1 MDYQVLFNW
10 ASGAL
15 TTMAVFVV
23 TLVITLLRGL
33 FADLT
38 AFREE
43 VAKDYSAK
51 TILTELLDRIFT
63 KLDTI
68 NNKIDWKPGK
78 MNLKRYY
85 QRLGRRYPLR
95 RV

>member
-23 TLVITLLRGL
+23 TLLINLLRGL
-33 FADLT
+33 FVDLT

-43 VAKDYSAK
+43 VAKEYLRKDDFNRVA
-51 TILTELLDRIFT
+51 DRIFT

-78 MNLKRYY
+78 
-85 QRLGRRYPLR
+85 
-95 RV
+95 

>member
-15 TTMAVFVV
+15 TAVAVIVV
-23 TLVITLLRGL
+23 TLVINLLRGL
-33 FADLT
+33 FVDLT
-38 AFREE
+38 TFREE
-43 VAKDYSAK
+43 VAKDYLRKDDFNRVA
-51 TILTELLDRIFT
+51 DRIFT

-78 MNLKRYY
+78 
-85 QRLGRRYPLR
+85 
-95 RV
+95 

>member
-15 TTMAVFVV
+15 TTAALIVV
-23 TLVITLLRGL
+23 TLVINLLRA
-33 FADLT
+33 FFVDLT
-38 AFREE
+38 TFREE
-43 VAKDYSAK
+43 VAKDYLRKDDFNRVA
-51 TILTELLDRIFT
+51 DRIFT

-78 MNLKRYY
+78 
-85 QRLGRRYPLR
+85 
-95 RV
+95 

>member
-23 TLVITLLRGL
+23 TLLINLLRGL
-33 FADLT
+33 FVDLT

-43 VAKDYSAK
+43 VAKEYLRKDDFNRVA
-51 TILTELLDRIFT
+51 DRIFT

-68 NNKIDWKPGK
+68 NNKIDWKPK
-78 MNLKRYY
+78 
-85 QRLGRRYPLR
+85 
-95 RV
+95 

>member
-15 TTMAVFVV
+15 TTMALLVV

-43 VAKDYSAK
+43 VAKDYLRKDDFNRVADRYLQNSTRL
-51 TILTELLDRIFT
+51 TIKLTGNPAND
-63 KLDTI
+63 
-68 NNKIDWKPGK
+68 
-78 MNLKRYY
+78 LKRYY

>member
-15 TTMAVFVV
+15 STAALIVV
-23 TLVITLLRGL
+23 TLVISLLRGL
-33 FADLT
+33 FVDLT
-38 AFREE
+38 TFREE
-43 VAKDYSAK
+43 VAKEYLRKDDFHRVA
-51 TILTELLDRIFT
+51 DRIFT

-78 MNLKRYY
+78 
-85 QRLGRRYPLR
+85 
-95 RV
+95 

>member
-15 TTMAVFVV
+15 STAALIVV
-23 TLVITLLRGL
+23 TLVISLLRGL
-33 FADLT
+33 FVDLT
-38 AFREE
+38 TFREE
-43 VAKDYSAK
+43 VAKDYLRKDEFNRVA
-51 TILTELLDRIFT
+51 DRIFT

-78 MNLKRYY
+78 
-85 QRLGRRYPLR
+85 
-95 RV
+95 

>member
-15 TTMAVFVV
+15 TTMAVIGV
-23 TLVITLLRGL
+23 TLVINLLRA
-33 FADLT
+33 FFVDLT
-38 AFREE
+38 TFREE
-43 VAKDYSAK
+43 VAKDYLRKDDFNRVA
-51 TILTELLDRIFT
+51 DRIFT

-78 MNLKRYY
+78 
-85 QRLGRRYPLR
+85 
-95 RV
+95 

>member
-15 TTMAVFVV
+15 TTMALLVV

-43 VAKDYSAK
+43 VAKDYLRKDDFNRVA
-51 TILTELLDRIFT
+51 DRIFT
-63 KLDTI
+63 KLDII
-68 NNKIDWKPGK
+68 NNKIDWKPDK
-78 MNLKRYY
+78 
-85 QRLGRRYPLR
+85 
-95 RV
+95 